1 MVKTYII
8 GNWKMNFT
16 VGESSLFLHKLQ
28 TKIHPSRDI
37 QVVVAPSLMAL
48 QPLSLQI
55 DRRKLKLSAQNF
67 YHQDF
72 GAFTGEVSVSQL
84 RNLVDYAIV
93 GHSERRHILGEDEK
107 DIRLKVAA
115 GLRNGIKPILCIG
128 ETAEERKNGET
139 ADVIRDQLLSG
150 LREVSREEIKDVII
164 AYEPVWAISTTKNA
178 SQATPDKIQ
187 EVIDLIRKTLKSTF
201 GKENAEE
208 VAILYGGSVKPTNA
222 AAYLEIE
229 GVNGLLIGGAS
240 LIAPEFLDI
249 IETAKRIRN
258 ER

>member
-1 MVKTYII
+1 
-8 GNWKMNFT
+8 MNFT